1 MRKILIILFLVIGNN
16 VAVAN
21 DNAQLDKAQGYLTAI
36 LTNDYT
42 GILNYV
48 DIKDYTSK
56 PEQSLWLSIEAM
68 HRSGL
73 LTDATKAQLLDDLAA
88 QELTE
93 SDLKEITNKEYLS
106 YMLLEMFKLQEGGYT
121 NLESL
126 RLSHISTQSKG
137 DISHFIFEAN
147 GQIMIEGTP
156 NLTKNVSDY
165 RLVSIKNGK
174 ILIPSKV
181 DFLTRQFLGVFAN

>member
-42 GILNYV
+42 GVLNYV

-68 HRSGL
+68 HSSGV
-73 LTDATKAQLLDDLAA
+73 LTDSTKAQLLDDLAA

-137 DISHFIFEAN
+137 DISHFIFETS

-181 DFLTRQFLGVFAN
+181 DFLTRQFVGVFTN